1 MIEKLL
7 IRFCAPEVRI
17 LITRLHE
24 RPEDFTY
31 QSVWRNL
38 VTAEDG
44 FTRIERKVLAKE
56 WAKVAKNK
64 ARYERLS
71 SITRQV
77 LNPMTGS
84 EDYGVS
90 NGSILKNTATNPY
103 LTQINQYEAS
113 LKQFEYEA
121 NLKQSQYEAMRNR

>member
-1 MIEKLL
+1 
-7 IRFCAPEVRI
+7 
-17 LITRLHE
+17 
-24 RPEDFTY
+24 
-31 QSVWRNL
+31 

-77 LNPMTGS
+77 LNPVTGS
-84 EDYGVS
+84 EDYTL
-90 NGSILKNTATNPY
+90 IPAATNPY

-113 LKQFEYEA
+113 IKQY
-121 NLKQSQYEAMRNR
+121 QYEAMHNK